1 MNADIKVRIPSE
13 SSRYPIII
21 SADGWKGLGT
31 FWCNNLDGYKFAIVH
46 DSGIPAKYIRQVKEE
61 LKNFYGKPDVISFEQ
76 GEKSKTQKTVSEIH
90 DRLFKMN
97 FGRKTALLALGGGV
111 TGDLAGFAA
120 SIYKRGIPYIQ
131 LPTTLLSQVDSSV
144 GGKTGVDNRFGK
156 NMVGAFHNPAAVFIN
171 ISTLDTLPQRHFLNG
186 LAEIIKA
193 GIISDKKLFEY
204 LEENHQNILE
214 KDKEAIRFIISR
226 SIAVK
231 KKIVERDPF
240 EKGLRK
246 ILNFGHTTGHA
257 IEQAS
262 GYKLL
267 HGEAVS
273 IGMMIETE
281 LLYQKNEISFEN
293 YKRIEKILKLYKI
306 GIENFKKLK
315 LNDSILTSC
324 ILHDKK
330 RKEEK
335 IPVIAVK
342 RIGKTSNKEK
352 DYLIQVEAK
361 EIFELMKKIRSSL

>member
-1 MNADIKVRIPSE
+1 MNADFKVRIPSE
-13 SSRYPIII
+13 SSRYPIFLP
-21 SADGWKGLGT
+21 ADGWKGLGA
-31 FWCNNLDGYKFAIVH
+31 FCRNNFNDYKFVIVH
-46 DSGIPAKYIRQVKEE
+46 DSGIPAKYIQQVIKEIKAFFGMPE
-61 LKNFYGKPDVISFEQ
+61 AICFRQ
-76 GEKSKTQKTVSEIH
+76 GEKNKTQKTVFEIH

-97 FGRKTALLALGGGV
+97 FGRKTVLLALGGGV

-120 SIYKRGIPYIQ
+120 AIYKRGIPYIQ

-144 GGKTGVDNRFGK
+144 GGKTGVDNSFGK
-156 NMVGAFHNPAAVFIN
+156 NMIGAFHNPAAVFIN

-186 LAEIIKA
+186 FAEIIKA
-193 GIISDKKLFEY
+193 SIIADKKLFEY
-204 LEENHQNILE
+204 LEENHQGILE
-214 KDKEAIRFIISR
+214 KETDALRFIIR
-226 SIAVK
+226 GSIAVK

-281 LLYQKNEISFEN
+281 LLYQRNEISLQD
-293 YKRIEKILKLYKI
+293 YQRIEKVLRLYKI
-306 GIENFKKLK
+306 GIEKFTKLK
-315 LNDSILTSC
+315 LNDSILKSS
-324 ILHDKK
+324 ILQDKK
-330 RKEEK
+330 RHVEK

-352 DYLIQVEAK
+352 EHLIQAEPK
-361 EIFELMKKIRSSL
+361 EILESAKKFNSSL